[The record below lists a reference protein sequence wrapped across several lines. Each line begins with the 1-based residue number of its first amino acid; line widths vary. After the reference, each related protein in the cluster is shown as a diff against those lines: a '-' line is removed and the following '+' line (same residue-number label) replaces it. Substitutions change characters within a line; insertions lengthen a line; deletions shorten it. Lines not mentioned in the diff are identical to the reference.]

1 MEPSSIIH
9 SQAKIMKKL
18 DVVEPKNDSII
29 VF

>member
-1 MEPSSIIH
+1 
-9 SQAKIMKKL
+9 MKKL